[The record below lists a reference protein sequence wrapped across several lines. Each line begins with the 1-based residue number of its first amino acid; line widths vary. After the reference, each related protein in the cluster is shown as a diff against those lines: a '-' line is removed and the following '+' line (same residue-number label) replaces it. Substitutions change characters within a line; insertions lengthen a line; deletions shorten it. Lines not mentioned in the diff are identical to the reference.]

1 MKETT
6 VQQIEIITSA
16 KAAREASLKLSTVK
30 HPKRA
35 AALHMMAEEIERS
48 GDAIL
53 KANEKDVELAQ
64 KLLQSGSINLSAL
77 KRLSLNREKLN
88 EITNGIRQV
97 ADLPDPVGQ
106 TLLAREL
113 DQGLVLHQITCP
125 VGVIAVIFES
135 RPDALP
141 QIISLCVKSANAA
154 ILKGGK
160 EAEQTNLC
168 MFKCIQKALEQA
180 GLDPSAFALTHKRE
194 HVQELLNADKLI
206 DLIIPRGSNELVRYI
221 MDNTRIPVLGHAA
234 GICHILVD
242 AAADQNKALAIC
254 LDAKTNYPAA
264 CNSVETILVHQEIAR
279 QFLPQLLESLSAAE
293 VECRCDKNL
302 SPYVELSKYKRAK
315 QASPEDF
322 GIEYSDLIVAIKVV
336 DKLDQAISH
345 INEFGSN
352 HTDAIITENQEAAE
366 KFFAEVNSAGVF
378 HNASTRFA
386 DGFRYGFGAEV
397 GISNGKLHP
406 RGPVGLEG
414 LVTYKYRVVGDGH
427 IAKNYTGKD
436 AKKFTHKNLL
446 NKDNK

>member
-6 VQQIEIITSA
+6 VQQIDILEA
-16 KAAREASLKLSTVK
+16 AQAARKASLKLATVK
-30 HPKRA
+30 HAKRV
-35 AALHMMAEEIERS
+35 AALHMMADEIERS
-48 GDAIL
+48 SDAIL
-53 KANEKDVELAQ
+53 KANEKDVELARG
-64 KLLQSGSINLSAL
+64 LLDSGSINQAAI
-77 KRLSLNREKLN
+77 KRLFLNKEKLAD
-88 EITNGIRQV
+88 ITNGIRQV
-97 ADLPDPVGQ
+97 ASLPDPVGQ

-113 DQGLVLHQITCP
+113 DQGLHLHQITCP

-160 EAEQTNLC
+160 EAEQTNTC
-168 MFKCIQKALEQA
+168 MFNCIQRALETA
-180 GLDPSAFALTHKRE
+180 GLDATAYALTHQRQ
-194 HVQELLNADKLI
+194 HVQQLLQADRLI

-234 GICHILVD
+234 GICHIFVD

-264 CNSVETILVHQEIAR
+264 CNAVETILVHEGIAR
-279 QFLPQLLESLSAAE
+279 QFLPQLLEALSAAQ
-293 VECRCDKNL
+293 VESRCDKNL
-302 SPYVELSKYKRAK
+302 DPYVDINQFKQAK
-315 QASPEDF
+315 QAGPEDF
-322 GIEYSDLIVAIKVV
+322 GVEYSDLIVAIKVV
-336 DKLDQAISH
+336 DTLDQAISH
-345 INEFGSN
+345 INEYGSN
-352 HTDAIITENQEAAE
+352 HTDAIITEDQEAAE

-397 GISNGKLHP
+397 GISNGKMHP

-414 LVTYKYRVVGDGH
+414 LVTYKYRIVGDGH
-427 IAKNYTGKD
+427 MAKDYTGKD
-436 AKKFTHKNLL
+436 ARKFTHKDLL
-446 NKDNK
+446 DKDNK